1 MRSCLIREHP
11 CLYLFTTVSFPSF
24 SHSAFFYLSLPTAS
38 PPPSPRNCGSLYT
51 RSVAVLNVLSLLM
64 PRSVCPRGRTT
75 NISAHRLLF
84 RGPILSYTPR
94 VFIVQNPSVKD
105 CGRDAGERERNTKK
119 SIEQNSVWVTYGLQM
134 KRRRKKKEY
143 KKYKRKGK
151 TFV

>member
-11 CLYLFTTVSFPSF
+11 FLCPLTPASSPSALLSPNLLLSF
-24 SHSAFFYLSLPTAS
+24 STAS
-38 PPPSPRNCGSLYT
+38 PPPSPRNCESLYT

-64 PRSVCPRGRTT
+64 PRSVCPRGRTM

-105 CGRDAGERERNTKK
+105 CGRDVGEREQNTKK
-119 SIEQNSVWVTYGLQM
+119 STKQKSVTRGL
-134 KRRRKKKEY
+134 
-143 KKYKRKGK
+143 
-151 TFV
+151 